1 MKEATKGEDGRFSIV
16 FSAAERQC
24 VIDFIVVCVW
34 SDQVEFERMGKKS
47 VKFFTLAL
55 FVSEALM
62 LASQSRSQNL
72 SHVNSAPKVP
82 TRNSTYY

>member
-55 FVSEALM
+55 FVSEALT
-62 LASQSRSQNL
+62 LASQSRSQKIAARVSL
-72 SHVNSAPKVP
+72 PSERSQ
-82 TRNSTYY
+82 